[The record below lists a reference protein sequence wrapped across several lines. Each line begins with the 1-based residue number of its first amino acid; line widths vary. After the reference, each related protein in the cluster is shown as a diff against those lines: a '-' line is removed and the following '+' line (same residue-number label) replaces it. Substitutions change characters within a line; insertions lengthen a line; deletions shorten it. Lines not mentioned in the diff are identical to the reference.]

1 MTGIWHASY
10 FLTTLFTF
18 SDPFQVLKKVSSNE
32 RMGSGVLYEVD
43 SSGVP
48 RDSF

>member
-10 FLTTLFTF
+10 FLTTL
-18 SDPFQVLKKVSSNE
+18 LKKVSSNE

-43 SSGVP
+43 SSGEP